1 MTIADLLDRIERVF
15 PIDPNNKDE
24 CAKLSGSIIFEDTT
38 SGVGADM
45 FCYDSDH
52 GDDLLGLEEIRE
64 ELKYYRVISAT
75 LYVEEDD
82 RYLYYTVYNDTVYTT
97 T

>member
-38 SGVGADM
+38 SGIGADM

-75 LYVEEDD
+75 LYVEDDD

>member
-1 MTIADLLDRIERVF
+1 MTIADLLDRIEEVF
-15 PIDPNNKDE
+15 PINPNNKHE
-24 CAKLSGSIIFEDTT
+24 CAKISGSIIFEDTT
-38 SGVGADM
+38 SGIGADM

-75 LYVEEDD
+75 LYLEEDD

>member
-24 CAKLSGSIIFEDTT
+24 CAKISGSIIFEDTT
-38 SGVGADM
+38 SGIGADM

>member
-1 MTIADLLDRIERVF
+1 MTMLDLLDRIERVF

-24 CAKLSGSIIFEDTT
+24 CPKLSGAIIFEDTT
-38 SGVGADM
+38 DGIGADM
-45 FCYDSDH
+45 FCFDSDH
-52 GDDLLGLEEIRE
+52 GDDLLGLEEMRE
-64 ELKYYRVISAT
+64 ELKYYRVISAC

-82 RYLYYTVYNDTVYTT
+82 RYLYYTVREDEVYTT